1 MLEIALSHDWYKAL
15 NPKAR
20 ASWDAYQKRKA
31 EGKLELWERAKL
43 GEILPNKIYMP
54 VETNEDTKCE
64 LCGDTGYRC
73 YIENGYSTVEECEC
87 LNAIKFSR
95 NMKKAGADP
104 NMNFDTFLMDQ
115 DFQKE
120 MSMKA
125 TEFAL
130 GGYLSGQW
138 FFAGGQVGCGKTHI
152 CTAILHELIKTNI
165 GCKYMAWRDEAV
177 QLKAIVN
184 QHEEYHQKLM
194 ELCKSPVLYIDD
206 FWKTQQGM
214 KPTQADV
221 NLAFQIINFRY
232 QDKKY
237 VTIISCEH
245 TVKKLMEID
254 EAVGSRIYERS
265 KAYRVEIEKDEAK
278 NYRLKIG

>member
-1 MLEIALSHDWYKAL
+1 MQLALPKEWFDNL
-15 NPKAR
+15 NPTMKAG
-20 ASWDAYQKRKA
+20 WEAYQKRKE
-31 EGKLELWERAKL
+31 EGKLELWEKAKL
-43 GEILPNKIYMP
+43 GVMPNKIYLP

-64 LCGDTGYRC
+64 LCGDVGYRH
-73 YIENGYSTVEECEC
+73 YIENGQEMMEECEC
-87 LNAIKFSR
+87 LNRIKFER
-95 NMKKAGADP
+95 NMKKSGANKD
-104 NMNFDTFLMDQ
+104 MTFENWHSHDNWQTDMGA
-115 DFQKE
+115 
-120 MSMKA
+120 KA
-125 TEFAL
+125 VEYAD
-130 GGYLSGQW
+130 GGYLTGQW

-184 QHEEYHQKLM
+184 QHEEYHQRLM
-194 ELCKSPVLYIDD
+194 EICKSPVLYIDD

-265 KAYRVEIEKDEAK
+265 KAYRVEIEKDETK
-278 NYRLKIG
+278 NYRLKMG

>member
-1 MLEIALSHDWYKAL
+1 MELALPKEWFDNL
-15 NPKAR
+15 NPTLQAG
-20 ASWDAYQKRKA
+20 WDAYQKRKQ
-31 EGKLELWERAKL
+31 EGKLELWEKAKL
-43 GEILPNKIYMP
+43 GVMPNKIYLP
-54 VETNEDTKCE
+54 VETNEDTRCE
-64 LCGDTGYRC
+64 LCGDVGYRH
-73 YIENGYSTVEECEC
+73 YIENGQEMVEECEC
-87 LNAIKFSR
+87 LNRIKFER
-95 NMKKAGADP
+95 NMKKSGA
-104 NMNFDTFLMDQ
+104 NREMTFDNWHSDDNWQTDMGA
-115 DFQKE
+115 
-120 MSMKA
+120 KA
-125 TEFAL
+125 VEYAD
-130 GGYLSGQW
+130 GGYLTGQW

-184 QHEEYHQKLM
+184 QHEEYHQRLM
-194 ELCKSPVLYIDD
+194 EICKSQVLYIDD

-265 KAYRVEIEKDEAK
+265 KAYRVEIEKDETK
-278 NYRLKIG
+278 NYRLKMG

>member
-1 MLEIALSHDWYKAL
+1 MELAIPKGWFDNLSPTLKAG
-15 NPKAR
+15 
-20 ASWDAYQKRKA
+20 WETYQKRKA
-31 EGKLELWERAKL
+31 EGKLELWEKAKL
-43 GEILPNKIYMP
+43 GVLPNKIYLP

-64 LCGDTGYRC
+64 LCGDVGYRH
-73 YIENGYSTVEECEC
+73 YIENGQEMVEECEC
-87 LNAIKFSR
+87 LNRINFER
-95 NMKKAGADP
+95 NMKKSGANKD
-104 NMNFDTFLMDQ
+104 MTFENWHSHDNWQTDMGA
-115 DFQKE
+115 
-120 MSMKA
+120 KA
-125 TEFAL
+125 VEYAD
-130 GGYLSGQW
+130 GGYLTGQW

-184 QHEEYHQKLM
+184 QHEEYHQRLM
-194 ELCKSPVLYIDD
+194 EICKSQVLYIDD

-245 TVKKLMEID
+245 TVKKLMEFD

-265 KAYRVEIEKDEAK
+265 KAYRVEIEKDENK
-278 NYRLKIG
+278 NYRLKMG